1 MGQRYAFNVKASI
14 MQVREP
20 ATRSRVVDAC
30 DVFKDMRDVGG
41 FAQEAFF
48 VLTLNHKGQMIDRY
62 MISLGTLTATLVHPR
77 EVFRPAIHDGAST
90 VIVVHNHP
98 SGNPEPS
105 RHDRDLTGRLVEA
118 GTLLGIKVTDHV
130 IIGDGTYYSFAAH
143 GLM

>member
-1 MGQRYAFNVKASI
+1 MQRYSFSVKATV

-20 ATRSRVVDAC
+20 ATKAKIHDAC
-30 DVFKDMRDVGG
+30 DVFKDMRELGG

-62 MISLGTLTATLVHPR
+62 MVSLGTLTASLVHPR
-77 EVFRPAIHDGAST
+77 EVYRPAIFDGAAA

-105 RHDRDLTGRLVEA
+105 VQDKELTGRLAEA
-118 GTLLGIKVTDHV
+118 AKILGLKLTDHV
-130 IIGDGTYYSFAAH
+130 IIGDGVYYSFTAH
-143 GLM
+143 GLL